1 MCVYHTGV
9 AARCIPCHLHH
20 HRHQLLYCV
29 VCHFAGL
36 YRFEKRFPERIFDVG
51 IAEQHAVCF
60 AAGLATE
67 GVTPFC
73 TIYSSFLQ
81 RGYDQVVHDVAL
93 QSLPGATAAF

>member
-1 MCVYHTGV
+1 VVWCV
-9 AARCIPCHLHH
+9 
-20 HRHQLLYCV
+20 
-29 VCHFAGL
+29 AGL

-93 QSLPGATAAF
+93 QSLPGGCYL

>member
-1 MCVYHTGV
+1 
-9 AARCIPCHLHH
+9 
-20 HRHQLLYCV
+20 
-29 VCHFAGL
+29 
-36 YRFEKRFPERIFDVG
+36 VG

-93 QSLPGATAAF
+93 QSLPGKVFWGSGFYDEMSLQILCTTYSSVLQRGYD